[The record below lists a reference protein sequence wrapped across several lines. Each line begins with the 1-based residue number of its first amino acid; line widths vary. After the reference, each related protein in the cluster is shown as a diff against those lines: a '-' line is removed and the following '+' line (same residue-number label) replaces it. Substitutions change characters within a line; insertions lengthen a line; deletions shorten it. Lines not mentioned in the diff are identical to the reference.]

1 LSRCLVEPRNSLLAS
16 DWRCGSAGRNA
27 VVGVDSRAAGAIQ
40 HKARQGR
47 AVTQTGDAVRKRERL
62 REACRPRVLTG
73 ACSGDGRRQLRETER
88 RSSLLRKSERAS
100 KQAGRQIDS
109 GETAGSRSAERGGE
123 RSRIGAG
130 SLTHTRSGRAALLLL
145 CSRKQPRLA
154 LGARVSMRSCDWRCA
169 KESEGE
175 RRGRAARMHAE
186 GQRERAR

>member
-1 LSRCLVEPRNSLLAS
+1 VLSRSLVEPRNSLLAS

-73 ACSGDGRRQLRETER
+73 ACSGDGRRRLRDREEEQ
-88 RSSLLRKSERAS
+88 SAAQERAS

-109 GETAGSRSAERGGE
+109 DETAGSRSAERGGE